1 MADITTDFLITD
13 QATLEVGGVV
23 GRMFIFNY
31 DEWVMSTI
39 TKADGVITAISLA
52 TIGAKSTEYALT
64 RGSIV
69 PSTPLTVN
77 NGGKGG
83 FVHTLPIFIATKS
96 QAVKNELASK
106 INLGRSVI
114 VVLLDSSIVAQVF
127 GDGVG
132 LQLTAYDELPNDP
145 SKGGGIQCTFST
157 PTDVTVENM
166 PPATCFITSRA
177 ATIAMLE
184 ATKTPVV

>member
-1 MADITTDFLITD
+1 MADITTDFLITN

-23 GRMFIFNY
+23 GRIFIFNY

-39 TKADGVITAISLA
+39 TKVSGVITDIELA
-52 TIGAKSTEYALT
+52 STGAKSTEYALA

-69 PSTPLTVN
+69 PATPLTVN

-96 QAVKNELASK
+96 QAVKNELVSK

-132 LQLTAYDELPNDP
+132 LQMTAYDELPE
-145 SKGGGIQCTFST
+145 GQY
-157 PTDVTVENM
+157 
-166 PPATCFITSRA
+166 
-177 ATIAMLE
+177 
-184 ATKTPVV
+184 